1 MKLGKYKNLIFT
13 ILSSIPFAL
22 AAGTDDANSAAK
34 LANILAPLNKVK
46 NLVLAVAGV
55 IAVIFLVIN
64 GVRWMFAD
72 TPQAKEEAKRGLQGA
87 IIGLLIIAAAFPL
100 TDYLLPSC

>member
-1 MKLGKYKNLIFT
+1 M
-13 ILSSIPFAL
+13 
-22 AAGTDDANSAAK
+22 
-34 LANILAPLNKVK
+34 NKVK
-46 NLVLAVAGV
+46 NRVLAVAWV

-100 TDYLLPSC
+100 TDYLLPSG